1 MSVSI
6 LSARSASSTRSSRS
20 CLSAVSKLSD
30 RELLTRVTTL
40 ARRERETT
48 LSILLHLNEVYRRRL
63 YLSLGY
69 RSLFDY
75 CVRHLGYSRSAA
87 GRRFQTARC
96 LREFPEVYGM
106 LEKGEVSLSTITLV
120 ASILDKENKA
130 DILDR
135 IRGKSQEAVEGI
147 VARFRPLVPQRDK
160 VKPVCVRVPAKTHPD
175 PRSLIPNQSR
185 SGIDCAVDGHPGNGT
200 DVPQSTG
207 TTTPSGEAPPGSRLE
222 QKLLIQ
228 FTASKGFMAKYE
240 ALCALVPNSGGHLS
254 FEKVFETLID
264 DYLDRHSP
272 EKRVERRK
280 NKKAKTKTKTRTKT
294 ETKTKPKKTDSKT
307 SVQSTRAKNPKRSRH
322 IPTAVR
328 DKVFIRDQ
336 GKCTYVGSSGKQ
348 CGATRGLQ
356 VDHITPYARGGT
368 HAVSNLRLL
377 CAQHNRLEAENAF
390 GRDVM
395 QQYTRRE

>member
-1 MSVSI
+1 M
-6 LSARSASSTRSSRS
+6 
-20 CLSAVSKLSD
+20 SKLSLSRISD

-106 LEKGEVSLSTITLV
+106 LEKGDVSLSTITLV
-120 ASILDKENKA
+120 ASILNKENKT
-130 DILDR
+130 DLLDR

-185 SGIDCAVDGHPGNGT
+185 SGTDSAAADHSGNGT
-200 DVPQSTG
+200 DVERVGDDAP
-207 TTTPSGEAPPGSRLE
+207 PSGNAPTSPRIE

-228 FTASKGFMAKYE
+228 FIASKGFMTKYN
-240 ALCALVPNSGGHLS
+240 AICALVPNNGGHLS

-272 EKRVERRK
+272 AKRIERRE

-307 SVQSTRAKNPKRSRH
+307 SAQSTGTQNSKRSRH
-322 IPTAVR
+322 IPAAVR
-328 DKVFIRDQ
+328 DHVFIRDQ
-336 GKCTYVGSSGKQ
+336 GKCTYVGSSGKR

-356 VDHITPYARGGT
+356 IDHITPYARGGT

-377 CAQHNRLEAENAF
+377 CAQHNRLEAESAF
-390 GRDVM
+390 GQDHVR
-395 QQYTRRE
+395 QYRRRE